1 MTNERETIAALQAE
15 VATLRAR
22 VAELEQEVTRCR
34 ITVPEQAKLLQSFLD
49 NLPAIIFAKD
59 RQGRFL
65 LNNQQFLNTYQLDVD
80 SIIGQ
85 TLYDLFPRETAD
97 RMWNS
102 EKAVFE
108 TGEPVHVELQVPEP
122 DGLHTRMTI
131 KFPIH
136 DTHGNIY
143 AVGGIATDI
152 TERRQA
158 EEEVRVFKALAEFA
172 PDAIGIAA
180 TDGTITYA
188 NPAFRAMFGYGD
200 NIIGMSNMLVFTE
213 EEQQQR
219 VPGVIEEVLRLGSWT
234 GRLTGQHKGGHTIPL
249 HLSAFLIADED
260 GRPQAMP
267 AILRDI
273 SEQERQAQA
282 VQSSEERLR
291 AIIEKIPVGVCI
303 TTQEQHFEYVN
314 PAYCEIYGYAP
325 EELIGNPFTMVVPEE
340 NRPLMRALHDK
351 FVEEGT
357 EIRGEW
363 TVVRKDGTPLTIL
376 ADAAAITG
384 EDGNPR
390 KVTFVMDITP
400 LKQAEQERQLLQEQI
415 IEAQQAAIRELS
427 TPLIPLSDSVV
438 LMPLIGS
445 IDTNRAQQVMEALLE
460 GIAMHQAD
468 IAILDI
474 TGVSV
479 VDTQV
484 ANALIQSAQAVRLLG
499 AQVILT
505 GIGPAM
511 AQTLVHLGADLSS
524 IQTRGSLQRAIIDAL
539 RG

>member
-1 MTNERETIAALQAE
+1 MTGDNETIAALQAE
-15 VATLRAR
+15 VATLRAQ
-22 VAELEQEVTRCR
+22 VAELEQEVTQCR
-34 ITVPEQAKLLQSFLD
+34 TTIPEQARLLQSFLD

-59 RQGRFL
+59 RQGRFI

-80 SIIGQ
+80 SIIGK
-85 TLYDLFPRETAD
+85 TLYDIFPRETAD
-97 RMWNS
+97 RMWQS
-102 EKAVFE
+102 EKAVIE
-108 TGEPVHVELQVPEP
+108 SGESVQVELQVPEP
-122 DGLHTRMTI
+122 DGVRSRMTI

-136 DTHGNIY
+136 DAHGNIY
-143 AVGGIATDI
+143 AVGGISTDI

-172 PDAIGIAA
+172 PDAISIAD
-180 TDGTITYA
+180 TNGTITYA

-200 NIIGMSNMLVFTE
+200 DTIGMKSVLMFTE
-213 EEQQQR
+213 ADQQER
-219 VPGVIEEVLRLGSWT
+219 SPELVDSVTRLGSWM
-234 GRLTGQHKGGHTIPL
+234 GRLTGQHKHGYTFPL
-249 HLSAFLIADED
+249 HVSVFLIADED
-260 GRPQAMP
+260 GHVLAMP
-267 AILRDI
+267 AILRDV
-273 SEQERQAQA
+273 SEQERQAMA
-282 VQSSEERLR
+282 VQASEERLR

-303 TTQEQHFEYVN
+303 TTQEQLFEYVN
-314 PAYCEIYGYAP
+314 PAYCEIYGYTP
-325 EELIGNPFTMVVPEE
+325 DELIGNPFTMVVPEE
-340 NRPLMRALHDK
+340 NRPRMIELHDK

-363 TVVRKDGTPLTIL
+363 PVVRKNGAPLTIL

-384 EDGNPR
+384 EDGRPR

-400 LKQAEQERQLLQEQI
+400 LKQAEQERQLLQQQI
-415 IEAQQAAIRELS
+415 IDAQQAAIRELS

-445 IDTNRAQQVMEALLE
+445 IDTSRAQQVMEALLE
-460 GIAMHQAD
+460 GIATHQAD

-484 ANALIQSAQAVRLLG
+484 ANALVQSAQAVRLLG

-505 GIGPAM
+505 GIGPTM
-511 AQTLVHLGADLSS
+511 AQTLVHLGADLTS

-539 RG
+539 QR